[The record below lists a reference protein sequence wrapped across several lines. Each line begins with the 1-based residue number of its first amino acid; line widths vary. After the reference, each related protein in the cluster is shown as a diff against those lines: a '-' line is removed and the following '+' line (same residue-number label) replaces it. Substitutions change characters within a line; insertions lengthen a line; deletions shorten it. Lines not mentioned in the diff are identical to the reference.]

1 MLTKAFLKKIK
12 EQLVREREQLC
23 EKSSHRPDIDTD
35 GDETDEVQG
44 NMLIELE
51 NQLSSRNNLKLSQI
65 NDAIRRIEEKIYG
78 VCQDCEED
86 IPEKRLLLN
95 PYFVTCVA
103 CAEER
108 ELETKQR
115 KRF

>member
-1 MLTKAFLKKIK
+1 MLSKTFLKQIK
-12 EQLVREREQLC
+12 ELLLLEREQLT
-23 EKSSHRPDIDTD
+23 EMSSRKVDIDID

-51 NQLSSRNNLKLSQI
+51 NQLSSRNNLKLHQI
-65 NDAIRRIEEKIYG
+65 NDALKKIEDKTYG
-78 VCQDCEED
+78 QCQDCEED
-86 IPEKRLLLN
+86 IPEKRLLHN
-95 PYFVTCVA
+95 PYFVTCVS

-108 ELETKQR
+108 EKETKQR

>member
-1 MLTKAFLKKIK
+1 MFSKTFLKKIK
-12 EQLVREREQLC
+12 EQLLREREELS
-23 EKSSHRPDIDTD
+23 ERPLQRADIDTD

-51 NQLSSRNNLKLSQI
+51 NAFNSRKSKKLSQI
-65 NDAIRRIEEKIYG
+65 NDALQKITDKSYG

-86 IPEKRLLLN
+86 IPEKRLSLN
-95 PYFVTCVA
+95 PYFTICVA

-108 ELETKQR
+108 EAETKQR

>member
-1 MLTKAFLKKIK
+1 MLSKAFLKKIK
-12 EQLVREREQLC
+12 ERLLQ
-23 EKSSHRPDIDTD
+23 EKSELVEKSTQRHDIDTD

-51 NQLSSRNNLKLSQI
+51 NQLSSRNNIKLHQI
-65 NDAIRRIEEKIYG
+65 NDSLKRLEDKTYG

-95 PYFVTCVA
+95 PYFVTCVD

-108 ELETKQR
+108 EKGSG

>member
-1 MLTKAFLKKIK
+1 MFSKAFLKKIK
-12 EQLVREREQLC
+12 EQLLKERDELSERAVQ
-23 EKSSHRPDIDTD
+23 RVDIDTD

-51 NQLSSRNNLKLSQI
+51 NTFTSRKNQKLHQI
-65 NDAIRRIEEKIYG
+65 NDALKKITDKTYG
-78 VCQDCEED
+78 LCQDCEED

-95 PYFVTCVA
+95 PYFTICVA

-108 ELETKQR
+108 EAETKQR

>member
-12 EQLVREREQLC
+12 ERLLQ
-23 EKSSHRPDIDTD
+23 EKGELSEKTTHRHDIDTD

-51 NQLSSRNNLKLSQI
+51 NRLSSRNSQKLAQI
-65 NDAIRRIEEKIYG
+65 TDALNRIEEKTYG

-86 IPEKRLLLN
+86 IPEKRLLHN
-95 PYFVTCVA
+95 PYFVTCVS

-108 ELETKQR
+108 EKETKQR

>member
-1 MLTKAFLKKIK
+1 MLSKHFLAKITRQLLAEK
-12 EQLVREREQLC
+12 EELLS
-23 EKSSHRPDIDTD
+23 KSTQRHDIDTD

-51 NQLSSRNNLKLSQI
+51 NQLSSRNSLKLLRI
-65 NDAIRRIEEKIYG
+65 NDAIKRIDEKTYG

-86 IPEKRLLLN
+86 IPEKRLLLS

-108 ELETKQR
+108 ERETKR

>member
-1 MLTKAFLKKIK
+1 MLSKTFLKKIK
-12 EQLVREREQLC
+12 EKLLQERDELS
-23 EKSSHRPDIDTD
+23 ERPVQRADIDTD

-51 NQLSSRNNLKLSQI
+51 NTFTSRKNQKLKQI
-65 NDAIRRIEEKIYG
+65 NDALLKISDKTYG
-78 VCQDCEED
+78 LCQDCEED
-86 IPEKRLLLN
+86 IPEKRLLLS
-95 PYFVTCVA
+95 PYFTVCVA

-108 ELETKQR
+108 EAETKQR

>member
-1 MLTKAFLKKIK
+1 MFTKAFLKKIK
-12 EQLVREREQLC
+12 EQLLQ
-23 EKSSHRPDIDTD
+23 EKEVLSGKAVHRADIDTD

-51 NQLSSRNNLKLSQI
+51 NQLNSRNNQKLSQI
-65 NDAIRRIEEKIYG
+65 NDALKKLADKTYG
-78 VCQDCEED
+78 LCQECEED

-95 PYFVTCVA
+95 PYFVICVS

-108 ELETKQR
+108 ETETKQR